1 MAITQ
6 FSDRSAAGTLNRYY
20 TLADASISFTPVVTA
35 EAGEPG
41 VLYAT
46 GANAEGQLGIGNY
59 DSKTEFTHAGT
70 LEFTA
75 LSSAYRHCLGIA
87 DGKLY
92 SWGFNDYGQLG
103 LNDTDS
109 RATPTQ
115 VGSATDWVAVSAGK
129 LHSTAINKK
138 GELYAWGLNS
148 DGQLGIGNTTR
159 AKYVPTRVGTSA
171 GWATVS
177 AGVRHTMAI
186 NRFGQ
191 IFSCG
196 YNKYGQLGLG
206 DETPRNV
213 LTRVGNASNWVSIA
227 THLYKSYAINNA
239 GELYYCGRSDDY
251 TTKLTELTRIG
262 SASNWVSISS
272 SITGG
277 VMGPDNG
284 HQFAINSA
292 GELYAWGANHYGH
305 LGLGDTTKRT
315 SPTKVGSSTDWVMA
329 RAGGDHSVAIN
340 TSGEVY
346 TWGRYAGGQLGQGS
360 GDITTPTK
368 VGLLTGCTLCAA
380 GDTHTIVALATS

>member
-46 GANAEGQLGIGNY
+46 GVNAEGQLGIGNY
-59 DSKTEFTHAGT
+59 DSKTEFTYAGT

-87 DGKLY
+87 AGKLY
-92 SWGFNDYGQLG
+92 SWGWNSVGQLG

-138 GELYAWGLNS
+138 GELYAWGQNS
-148 DGQLGIGNTTR
+148 DGQLGIGNTTI
-159 AKYVPTRVGTSA
+159 KYVPTRVGTSA

-196 YNKYGQLGLG
+196 FNENGELGLG
-206 DETPRNV
+206 DKTPRNV
-213 LTRVGNASNWVSIA
+213 LTRVGIASNWVSIA
-227 THLYKSYAINNA
+227 THQFQSCAINNA
-239 GELYYCGRSDDY
+239 GELYYCGYSNDF
-251 TTKLTELTRIG
+251 TTQLTELTRIG

-272 SITGG
+272 SIKTHG
-277 VMGPDNG
+277 MGQNNG
-284 HQFAINSA
+284 HQFAINSL
-292 GELYAWGANHYGH
+292 GELYSWGYNGSGQ
-305 LGLGDTTKRT
+305 LGLGDTTMRT
-315 SPTKVGSSTDWVMA
+315 SPTKIGSSTDWVMA

-346 TWGRYAGGQLGQGS
+346 TWGKYNSGQLGQGS
-360 GDITTPTK
+360 GNITTPTK
-368 VGLLTGCTLCAA
+368 VGLLTGYTLCAA
-380 GDTHTIVALATS
+380 GEAYTIVALATS